1 MTVHLTTEKVS
12 FSDKMVERKAGIT
25 STLPALTNEI
35 SRWLTQ
41 LDKLKQLH
49 TISTQAELIGVIG
62 NDAYFYHAE
71 QKMLWRTN
79 CTTNTIEAQ
88 FINPLNNQGKR
99 RFWLE
104 SNAIYMACTTAL
116 DDSDKGELIYRIDA
130 QTMTLVAV
138 NFFDAANDGSGLIDF
153 FGKNICYAVRI
164 GARAF
169 VDPVPTP
176 TIAFSSQIATI
187 KVSYVP
193 FVTIAGKDRH
203 GVMQH
208 YWLESNGKILK
219 PNLPLSESNAA
230 TSAPQDN
237 PTTVASSF
245 PSDLVLAIKMPRPK
259 NQTKIKDVFYF
270 YSHAQQALY
279 RQEGYGV
286 TEVDASWPYDTVDY
300 ATRLA
305 TPQLI
310 DILRVEEN
318 LFVLTA
324 DGLVQRVD
332 QTGYL
337 ALTAVNKTWLMKQGH
352 SWSQALKTLPNK
364 APTLTIIGIAAADK
378 KTILPAWYHANQLV
392 VSALSSTK
400 LEFLNVDPLGQYA
413 HLFDPIQKK
422 LYRQPLLT
430 EAQLASALEDDFSLI
445 NASSI
450 SAATD
455 LFPAYH
461 FQSATVIA
469 GTLRLVTSDGVM
481 LSMDQNGHTNLMGV
495 NQSWQTAHA
504 GAALVPDIEKLVLTE
519 TWKHG
524 ETLVLQGSVI
534 PTWYHIG
541 TKKIIQATDLTAS
554 DKPIFIGIDPHH
566 AEAYVA
572 YIYSPTKG
580 LYQYYSDN
588 QGTTIKPR
596 LLTVNHVERIDRT
609 LLLRGT
615 DGNDILQPIALE
627 NVDTLVMSGGE
638 GQDIYQIDVEDRER
652 YKVIAINN
660 FDQNEAQDALQLTVN
675 DIKEMMIKR
684 ENNDVLFID
693 SHGTVVIKEVSDPEQ
708 LHLNIIF
715 NDEKQNRYEQPLSDL
730 LNTMSDNTA
739 HLIQNMAIFDKQTSS
754 EQITSSTYQT
764 TPHSNALQIGPSMV

>member
-1 MTVHLTTEKVS
+1 
-12 FSDKMVERKAGIT
+12 MVESKTGIT
-25 STLPALTNEI
+25 STLPTLTNEI
-35 SRWLTQ
+35 SKWLTQ

-49 TISTQAELIGVIG
+49 TISTQAELIGVID
-62 NDAYFYHAE
+62 NDVYFYHAE

-79 CTTNTIEAQ
+79 CTTNSVEAQ

-104 SNAIYMACTTAL
+104 SKAIYMACTTAL
-116 DDSDKGELIYRIDA
+116 DDSDQGELIYRIDA

-138 NFFDAANDGSGLIDF
+138 NFFDAAKDGSGLIDF
-153 FGKNICYAVRI
+153 FGKNICYAIRI
-164 GARAF
+164 GAHAF
-169 VDPVPTP
+169 VAPVSTP
-176 TIAFSSQIATI
+176 TIAFSSEVATI
-187 KVSYVP
+187 KVNYVP
-193 FVTIAGKDRH
+193 FVAMAGKDRY

-219 PNLPLSESNAA
+219 PNLPLSESIAA
-230 TSAPQDN
+230 TSAQQDH

-245 PSDLVLAIKMPRPK
+245 PSDLVLAIKFPRPQ

-286 TEVDASWPYDTVDY
+286 TEVDASWPDDTVDY

-332 QTGYL
+332 QSGYL
-337 ALTAVNKTWLMKQGH
+337 ALTAVNKIWLTKQGH
-352 SWSQALKTLPNK
+352 NWWQALKSLPNK
-364 APTLTIIGIAAADK
+364 EQTLTIIGITAADK

-392 VSALSSTK
+392 VSPLSSTK

-430 EAQLASALEDDFSLI
+430 EAQLAGAFGDDFSLTS
-445 NASSI
+445 ASSI

-455 LFPAYH
+455 LFPAYP
-461 FQSATVIA
+461 FQSATVVA
-469 GTLRLVTSDGVM
+469 GTLRLVTSDGVI
-481 LSMDQNGHTNLMGV
+481 LSMDKNGHANLMGV
-495 NQSWQTAHA
+495 NQSWQAAHV
-504 GAALVPDIEKLVLTE
+504 GAALVADIEKLIAAE

-524 ETLVLQGSVI
+524 ETLVLQGGAI
-534 PTWYHIG
+534 PTWYHIE
-541 TKKIIQATDLTAS
+541 TKKIIQATNLTAD
-554 DKPIFIGIDPHH
+554 DKPIFIGIDPDH
-566 AEAYVA
+566 AQA

-580 LYQYYSDN
+580 VYQYYLDN
-588 QGTTIKPR
+588 KGTTIKPA
-596 LLTVNHVERIDRT
+596 LLNTHPIQRMNNT
-609 LLLRGT
+609 LLIRGT
-615 DGNDILQPIALE
+615 DGHDILQPIALE

-638 GQDIYQIDVEDRER
+638 GQDIYQIDIEDREH

-675 DIKEMMIKR
+675 DIKKIMIKR

-693 SHGTVVIKEVSDPEQ
+693 SHGTIVIKEVSDPEQ

-754 EQITSSTYQT
+754 EQITSSTYQAA
-764 TPHSNALQIGPSMV
+764 PHSNALQIGPSMV